1 MADCKPR
8 VLRRDCKE
16 TTSGGTDEKQCPSF
30 SFCAGN
36 KTVSFDGECMTV
48 TDRTYQI
55 PDGTYSTVT
64 FKDGC
69 IVGVGH
75 VAVPAYTPNECCG
88 PAGSGNEG
96 TGDVTISAHPANL
109 LKDTPDGLVVTP
121 VFKGSGVS
129 VTGAGT
135 LSDPFIITASASG
148 EGGVFVTSGSPMA
161 LTVEGKGTDYTDPIE
176 ISLKTVMQSGRYGP
190 FSINE
195 YGQITEFD
203 KDNDYIKT
211 ITADP
216 PLQIEVKD
224 GEAKLSLDIEYLR
237 MLLGSSSDG
246 DTTPATGTA
255 PTGYYVSRVVRKPS
269 MFSDSTVADYVVSG
283 PVGGWVSYDGGVM
296 SPTIV
301 KQIGESGSLT
311 FTKSLTSSASSGFNT
326 EDTIVI
332 KASDN
337 EQMDG
342 AVLIYTVKETLT
354 PSTDNSS
361 A

>member
-75 VAVPAYTPNECCG
+75 GAVPMYTPNDCCG

-96 TGDVTISAHPANL
+96 AGDVTISAHPANL

-135 LSDPFIITASASG
+135 LTDPFIITASASG

-161 LTVEGKGTDYTDPIE
+161 LSVEGKGTDYTDPIE

-216 PLQIEVKD
+216 PLQVEVKD

-237 MLLGSSSDG
+237 VLLGSSSDG
-246 DTTPATGTA
+246 DTTPSTGAA

-296 SPTIV
+296 NPTIV
-301 KQIGESGSLT
+301 KQIGESGTLT